1 MTNPINTSYSHF
13 KIKIYQIISCINY
26 TMALYSSCFF
36 LFDKYTYCL
45 IISLEENN
53 EETKISRDDSLATNY
68 FLDCLN

>member
-1 MTNPINTSYSHF
+1 
-13 KIKIYQIISCINY
+13 
-26 TMALYSSCFF
+26 MALYSSCFF

-53 EETKISRDDSLATNY
+53 EEIKISRDDSLATDY